1 MGLWSYGRSPAVGAR
16 LGADTERSPRMKTL
30 ALLVSVSVALA
41 SSVFAQAPTDTSPEK
56 AAVMANDRAYEAA
69 YAKAD
74 AKTLAT
80 FFAEDAEYTNDEGR
94 TFSGR
99 AVIEEAIRAGL
110 AGKKGSKLTITVDA
124 VKVLAPEVVLEKGST
139 TVTAKDGSTD
149 SSQYT
154 AIHVKKDGK
163 WKISQLVES
172 PVPDVSAHDRLTEL
186 EWLVGDWEEADKAAD
201 VSVHSQNTWARGGN
215 FLTRNI
221 AVKRSGEVTL
231 EGWQIIGWDPVNER
245 IRSWT
250 FDGQGGFSEGY
261 WTRDGERWLV
271 RETGVTPD
279 GDRTSADS
287 TFTKLAADRL
297 TWESTNRTLNG
308 EPRPGIGR
316 VEIHRVK
323 GN

>member
-1 MGLWSYGRSPAVGAR
+1 VL
-16 LGADTERSPRMKTL
+16 
-30 ALLVSVSVALA
+30 
-41 SSVFAQAPTDTSPEK
+41 AQAPADTPPEK

-69 YAKAD
+69 YAKGDIKALAD
-74 AKTLAT
+74 
-80 FFAEDAEYTNDEGR
+80 FFAEDAEYTTDEGR

-99 AVIEEAIRAGL
+99 AAIESAIRAGL
-110 AGKKGSKLTITVDA
+110 TGSKGAKLAIAVDA
-124 VKVLAPEVVLEKGST
+124 VRVLSPDVVLEKGST

-172 PVPDVSAHDRLTEL
+172 PLPSVSAHDRLAEL
-186 EWLVGDWEEADKAAD
+186 DWLVGDWDEADKTNNID
-201 VSVHSQNTWARGGN
+201 VHSQNGWARGGN
-215 FLTRNI
+215 FITRNI
-221 AVKRSGEVTL
+221 TVKRAGEVTL

-250 FDGQGGFSEGY
+250 FDGEGGYAEGY
-261 WTRDGERWLV
+261 WTRDGDRWLL

-279 GDRTSADS
+279 GGRTTADT
-287 TFTKLAADRL
+287 TFTKLAADRF
-297 TWESTNRTLNG
+297 TWESTNRTLDG
-308 EPRPGIGR
+308 DPQPDISRI
-316 VEIHRVK
+316 EIHRVK

>member
-1 MGLWSYGRSPAVGAR
+1 
-16 LGADTERSPRMKTL
+16 MKTL
-30 ALLVSVSVALA
+30 ALILSVSIAFASVALA
-41 SSVFAQAPTDTSPEK
+41 QAPADTPPEK

-69 YAKAD
+69 YAKGDIKALAD
-74 AKTLAT
+74 
-80 FFAEDAEYTNDEGR
+80 FFAEDAEYTTDEGR

-99 AVIEEAIRAGL
+99 AAIESAIRAGL
-110 AGKKGSKLTITVDA
+110 TGSKGAKLAIAVDA
-124 VKVLAPEVVLEKGST
+124 VRVLSPDVVLEKGST

-172 PVPDVSAHDRLTEL
+172 PLPNVSAHDRLAEL
-186 EWLVGDWEEADKAAD
+186 DWLVGDWDEADKTNNID
-201 VSVHSQNTWARGGN
+201 VHSQNGWARGGN
-215 FLTRNI
+215 FITRNI
-221 AVKRSGEVTL
+221 TVKRAGEVTL

-250 FDGQGGFSEGY
+250 FDGEGGYAEGY
-261 WTRDGERWLV
+261 WTRDGDRWLL

-279 GDRTSADS
+279 GGRTTADT
-287 TFTKLAADRL
+287 TFTKLAADRF
-297 TWESTNRTLNG
+297 TWESTNRTLDG
-308 EPRPGIGR
+308 DPQPGISR
-316 VEIHRVK
+316 IEIHRVK